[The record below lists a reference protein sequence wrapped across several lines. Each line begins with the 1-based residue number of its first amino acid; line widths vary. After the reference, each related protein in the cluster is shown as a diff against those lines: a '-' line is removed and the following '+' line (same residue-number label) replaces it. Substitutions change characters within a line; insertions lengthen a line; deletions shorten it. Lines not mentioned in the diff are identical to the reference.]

1 MSPDIELLLLKVKC
15 SAAISSLTR
24 KENMAK
30 SFKYFVLL
38 GGATLKF
45 KAPAG
50 IFLST
55 RISTGASTLQD
66 YILNQQLHSPLTSHT
81 PLPEIDKS
89 EEFNRREE
97 L

>member
-1 MSPDIELLLLKVKC
+1 
-15 SAAISSLTR
+15 
-24 KENMAK
+24 MAK

-38 GGATLKF
+38 GGRERSHTKIQSSS
-45 KAPAG
+45 G
-50 IFLST
+50 IFPST
-55 RISTGASTLQD
+55 RISTEASTLLV

-89 EEFNRREE
+89 EKFYWREE